1 MPLPR
6 THAHLLLLLLAVAV
20 KKKLTRNELIENHSE
35 KTQTIKDFKDK
46 LDKSNRILDE
56 LKTDYTEIKCR
67 CCLTRGRSDGARRG
81 GGMQGTA
88 ASGGGRLGDGR
99 TQTASDVI

>member
-1 MPLPR
+1 MYVLNQLVSTCTTCVPLGCHFHARMR
-6 THAHLLLLLLAVAV
+6 TAIYCCCYCLPVAV

-67 CCLTRGRSDGARRG
+67 YS
-81 GGMQGTA
+81 
-88 ASGGGRLGDGR
+88 
-99 TQTASDVI
+99 

>member
-1 MPLPR
+1 MCAIGMPLPR
-6 THAHLLLLLLAVAV
+6 THAHMFLLLGVTV

-67 CCLTRGRSDGARRG
+67 YS
-81 GGMQGTA
+81 
-88 ASGGGRLGDGR
+88 
-99 TQTASDVI
+99 